1 MSDTTTD
8 PTVTDQTVTDQVV
21 DETITDT
28 TPQPAHGW
36 PAEDSDEAF
45 AAKSDAA
52 DSPFGD
58 VEVDEDGQATSA
70 ACFLAMK
77 AVLDPEIGIN
87 VVDLGL
93 VYDINVDA
101 GTAYVRMTLTSMG
114 CPLTELL
121 HQQATLVL
129 TRLPGIDNAEVEF
142 VFSPPWST
150 EMIAPDAKEELRAM
164 GFNV

>member
-1 MSDTTTD
+1 MTDVADTRTTGHG
-8 PTVTDQTVTDQVV
+8 
-21 DETITDT
+21 
-28 TPQPAHGW
+28 QPDSGGW

-45 AAKSDAA
+45 DAKSQAS
-52 DSPFGD
+52 SPFAD
-58 VEVDEDGQATSA
+58 AEVDEHGVATPA
-70 ACFLAMK
+70 ACRQAMK

-93 VYDINVDA
+93 VYDIIVEDR
-101 GTAYVRMTLTSMG
+101 TAHLRMTLTSMG

-129 TRLPGIDNAEVEF
+129 TRLPGIDDAEVEF
-142 VFSPPWST
+142 VFSPPWT
-150 EMIAPDAKEELRAM
+150 TDMISEEAREELRAM